1 MFAERSMW
9 MMKMRK
15 GISLILLVC
24 LATSLGLSV
33 ACSTDGGSDWVG
45 ATPLE
50 EALSNG
56 KPTVAE
62 FGAATCIPCKRMKP
76 VLEEIVA
83 EYGDKLNLSFT
94 DVRIHTNLATKYRI
108 SLMPTQIFF
117 DSGGQEVTRH
127 VGFWPKEDILTHLQ
141 ELGLL

>member
-1 MFAERSMW
+1 MIRAKAR
-9 MMKMRK
+9 
-15 GISLILLVC
+15 SLILLAC
-24 LATSLGLSV
+24 LMISLLTV
-33 ACSTDGGSDWVG
+33 ACSKGNSSDWVG

-76 VLEEIVA
+76 VLEELIA
-83 EYGDKLNLSFT
+83 EHGDKLNLSFV
-94 DVRIHTNLATKYRI
+94 DVRNRSDLARKYKI
-108 SLMPTQIFF
+108 ELIPTQVFF
-117 DSGGQEVTRH
+117 DSGGQEVKPSH
-127 VGFWPKEDILTHLQ
+127 VGFWPKEDVLAHLQ

>member
-1 MFAERSMW
+1 MIRTKASA
-9 MMKMRK
+9 
-15 GISLILLVC
+15 SLVLLFFLMV
-24 LATSLGLSV
+24 SLVLSV
-33 ACSTDGGSDWVG
+33 ACSNGDGSAWVG

-76 VLEEIVA
+76 ILEELVA
-83 EYGDKLNLSFT
+83 EHGDKLNMSFV
-94 DVRIHTNLATKYRI
+94 DVFKQPDLANRYLI
-108 SLMPTQIFF
+108 SLIPTQIFF
-117 DSGGQEVTRH
+117 DTSGQRIASH
-127 VGFWPKEDILTHLQ
+127 VGFWPKEDILAYLE

>member
-1 MFAERSMW
+1 MTRAKAS
-9 MMKMRK
+9 
-15 GISLILLVC
+15 ISLILLLLLV
-24 LATSLGLSV
+24 ASLVLPV
-33 ACSTDGGSDWVG
+33 ACSRGDSSDWVG

-76 VLEEIVA
+76 VLEELVA
-83 EYGDKLNLSFT
+83 EHGDKLNLSFT
-94 DVRIHTNLATKYRI
+94 DVRIHTNLATKYKI
-108 SLMPTQIFF
+108 VYMPTQVFF
-117 DSGGQEVTRH
+117 DSGGQEVSRH
-127 VGFWPKEDILTHLQ
+127 VGFWPKEDVLAHLE

>member
-1 MFAERSMW
+1 MTRAKAR
-9 MMKMRK
+9 
-15 GISLILLVC
+15 SLILLACFMV
-24 LATSLGLSV
+24 SLLTV
-33 ACSTDGGSDWVG
+33 ACSNGSSSDWVG

-56 KPTVAE
+56 KPTIAE

-76 VLEEIVA
+76 VLEELIA
-83 EYGDKLNLSFT
+83 EHGDKLNLSFV
-94 DVRIHTNLATKYRI
+94 DVRNRSDLARKYRI
-108 SLMPTQIFF
+108 ELIPTQVFF

-127 VGFWPKEDILTHLQ
+127 VGFWPKEDVVAHLQ

>member
-1 MFAERSMW
+1 MTRAKAS
-9 MMKMRK
+9 
-15 GISLILLVC
+15 ISLILSLLLV
-24 LATSLGLSV
+24 ASLVLSV
-33 ACSTDGGSDWVG
+33 ACSRGDSSDWVG

-76 VLEEIVA
+76 VLEELIA
-83 EYGDKLNLSFT
+83 EHGDKLNLSFV
-94 DVRIHTNLATKYRI
+94 DVRNRSDLARKYRI
-108 SLMPTQIFF
+108 ELIPTQVFF

-127 VGFWPKEDILTHLQ
+127 VGFWPKEDVLAHLE

>member
-1 MFAERSMW
+1 MTRAKAS
-9 MMKMRK
+9 
-15 GISLILLVC
+15 ISLILSLLLV
-24 LATSLGLSV
+24 ASLVLSV
-33 ACSTDGGSDWVG
+33 ACSRGDSSDWVG

-76 VLEEIVA
+76 VLEELIA
-83 EYGDKLNLSFT
+83 EHGDKLNLSFV
-94 DVRIHTNLATKYRI
+94 DVRNRSDLARKYRI
-108 SLMPTQIFF
+108 ELIPTQVFF
-117 DSGGQEVTRH
+117 DSGGQEVSRH
-127 VGFWPKEDILTHLQ
+127 VGFWPKEDVLAHLQ

>member
-1 MFAERSMW
+1 MTRTKA
-9 MMKMRK
+9 
-15 GISLILLVC
+15 GISLILLLC
-24 LATSLGLSV
+24 LAASLVLSV
-33 ACSTDGGSDWVG
+33 ACSRGDSSDWVG

-76 VLEEIVA
+76 VLEELIA
-83 EYGDKLNLSFT
+83 EHGDKLNLSFV
-94 DVRIHTNLATKYRI
+94 DVRNRSDLARKYRI
-108 SLMPTQIFF
+108 ELIPTQVFF
-117 DSGGQEVTRH
+117 DSGGQEVSRH
-127 VGFWPKEDILTHLQ
+127 VGFWPKEDVLAHLQ

>member
-1 MFAERSMW
+1 

-24 LATSLGLSV
+24 LAASLVLSV
-33 ACSTDGGSDWVG
+33 ACSIDEGSAWVG

-83 EYGDKLNLSFT
+83 EYGDKLNLSFI
-94 DVRIHTNLATKYRI
+94 DVRNNTNLTTKYKI
-108 SLMPTQIFF
+108 SLIPTQVFF

-127 VGFWPKEDILTHLQ
+127 VGFWPKEDVLAHLQ

>member
-1 MFAERSMW
+1 MIRTKAS
-9 MMKMRK
+9 
-15 GISLILLVC
+15 ISLILLI
-24 LATSLGLSV
+24 SLMVSLVLSV
-33 ACSTDGGSDWVG
+33 ACSKGDSSAWVG

-76 VLEEIVA
+76 ILEELAA
-83 EYGDKLNLSFT
+83 EYGDRLNMSFV
-94 DVRIHTNLATKYRI
+94 DVFKQPDLANRYEI
-108 SLMPTQIFF
+108 SLIPTQIFF
-117 DSGGQEVTRH
+117 DTSGQRIASH
-127 VGFWPKEDILTHLQ
+127 VGFWPKEDILAYLE

>member
-1 MFAERSMW
+1 MTRTKASA
-9 MMKMRK
+9 
-15 GISLILLVC
+15 SLVLLFFLMV
-24 LATSLGLSV
+24 SLVLSV
-33 ACSTDGGSDWVG
+33 ACSKGDGSAWVG

-76 VLEEIVA
+76 ILEELVA
-83 EYGDKLNLSFT
+83 EHGDKLNMSFV
-94 DVRIHTNLATKYRI
+94 DVFKQPDLANRYLI
-108 SLMPTQIFF
+108 SLIPTQIFF
-117 DSGGQEVTRH
+117 DTSGQRIASH
-127 VGFWPKEDILTHLQ
+127 VGFWPKEDILAYLE